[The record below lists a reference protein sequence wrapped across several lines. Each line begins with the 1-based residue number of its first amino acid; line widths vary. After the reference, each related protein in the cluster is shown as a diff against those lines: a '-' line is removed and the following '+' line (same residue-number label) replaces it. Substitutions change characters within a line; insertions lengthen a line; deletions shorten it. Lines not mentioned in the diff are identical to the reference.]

1 MSKTLLSII
10 GLSLILSSCS
20 NESEEK
26 VPTKP
31 TTNKQE
37 TQKLF
42 YKVGFGSQGKSD
54 QVEWSNRKELTS
66 MPTKTVFQNGHQ
78 VSMWS
83 SKEGLHHHWQTL
95 TGNHTG
101 LYGLQDVSTIITP
114 IAISSVKS
122 EAQPK
127 NSGVIWFQLVQ

>member
-1 MSKTLLSII
+1 MFRILLSVI

-26 VPTKP
+26 APIEP

-37 TQKLF
+37 IQKLF
-42 YKVGFGSQGKSD
+42 YKVGFGSPGKSD
-54 QVEWSNRKELTS
+54 QIEWSNRKELTA

-83 SKEGLHHHWQTL
+83 SKEGLRYRWQAL
-95 TGNHTG
+95 TSDSTG
-101 LYGLQDVSTIITP
+101 LYGLQDVSTIFLP
-114 IAISSVKS
+114 IAISLRES
-122 EAQPK
+122 EIEPR
-127 NSGVIWFQLVQ
+127 NSGVIYFQIVQ